1 MGHRPVR
8 AAFILMWSL
17 HLRQRMFRRLSAE
30 LVQPSQLPSAHG
42 PQARACWLERRY
54 RILLRVCV
62 FHQFHVYFESLSAR
76 GNLPRAVIFGN
87 FLCTLHGAAAFVG
100 CRVLSRAAGGAEA
113 NWPAAQAAHRHCLSR
128 PSRGVGQPA
137 PGRERKDS
145 KSPGSQSVFCS
156 ARFGRILSG
165 FASLNL
171 GSFLCGPQA
180 RRPHPAP

>member
-1 MGHRPVR
+1 MECLPSALTARKPLAHQ
-8 AAFILMWSL
+8 SL

-42 PQARACWLERRY
+42 PQARACWLERRC

-100 CRVLSRAAGGAEA
+100 CRVLSRAAG
-113 NWPAAQAAHRHCLSR
+113 L
-128 PSRGVGQPA
+128 V
-137 PGRERKDS
+137 ERFDIE
-145 KSPGSQSVFCS
+145 PFPDFS
-156 ARFGRILSG
+156 AK
-165 FASLNL
+165 
-171 GSFLCGPQA
+171 
-180 RRPHPAP
+180 

>member
-54 RILLRVCV
+54 CILLRVCV

-87 FLCTLHGAAAFVG
+87 FLCTLKGLKHSSKHTLSLEQCKLMTLVDLEQMLKNEL
-100 CRVLSRAAGGAEA
+100 LSRLDRRGEV
-113 NWPAAQAAHRHCLSR
+113 R
-128 PSRGVGQPA
+128 PR
-137 PGRERKDS
+137 
-145 KSPGSQSVFCS
+145 
-156 ARFGRILSG
+156 
-165 FASLNL
+165 
-171 GSFLCGPQA
+171 
-180 RRPHPAP
+180 

>member
-54 RILLRVCV
+54 CILLRVCV

-145 KSPGSQSVFCS
+145 RSRL
-156 ARFGRILSG
+156 AIRILFCEIWQS
-165 FASLNL
+165 SQWVREL
-171 GSFLCGPQA
+171 
-180 RRPHPAP
+180 